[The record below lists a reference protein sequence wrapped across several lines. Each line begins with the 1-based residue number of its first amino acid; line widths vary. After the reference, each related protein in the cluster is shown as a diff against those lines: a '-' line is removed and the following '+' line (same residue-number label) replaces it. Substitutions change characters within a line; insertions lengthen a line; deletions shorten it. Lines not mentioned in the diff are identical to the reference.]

1 MAKNPTEKSM
11 VWKVYTRTNDNDD
24 WEWSC
29 SVPPLILDTF
39 EMNGETSP
47 GGQWYGQFEPV
58 DLSEGQVALIVLR
71 NKTIGLHSY
80 YALVKDDRPQPRE
93 PLAVTF
99 NCIRK

>member
-1 MAKNPTEKSM
+1 MVKNPTEKSM
-11 VWKVYTRTNDNDD
+11 VWKVYIRTNDNDD
-24 WEWSC
+24 WKWSC

-47 GGQWYGQFEPV
+47 GGQWYGQCEPV

-71 NKTIGLHSY
+71 NKAIGLQSY
-80 YALVKDDRPQPRE
+80 YALKEDDRPQPRE
-93 PLAVTF
+93 PQAVTF